1 MTLDTI
7 THDDVIQEEPEEL
20 SDEEYYHEDNTL
32 EDKIIIP
39 SPKVSMDENDI
50 PIIVRNRSSFEER
63 ILEASPDASV
73 PLELTPCDICGRK
86 FNPQALERHTK
97 VCEKVKSKPKKIFD
111 AVNKIWRADAP
122 GENKAQGTPKA
133 ARKKTK
139 PTKPED
145 NYKTCEY
152 CQRKFCPN
160 AFDRHVEFCKEKAN
174 RLQTSPTKDMI
185 AQAKLLARTKY
196 NPKEAKHSSK
206 RNSTSP
212 SRKASLVS
220 LLSEVSLPPWNLSG
234 RNTPNYSSLTKA
246 EGNLRSSKR
255 NKTGLLSGTKSLGRA
270 TGSQYLRQGDA
281 GQDPDYDENWNPE
294 TAPKATTLSR
304 DASGRGSIRKPA
316 LTKAA
321 LLRLSAGEKKADE
334 EEKKRLTNEFG
345 NNNVNNN
352 SNNFE
357 YLRNKSVTPNSNM
370 MTRSAYDYSSS
381 YSRNDRCK
389 SQTPQ
394 MSRRSSSRS
403 GVGRESTSPYSWQS
417 FKPVIKPS
425 AYHPLTSARAEPDGI
440 ENDDDLKRKDSLE
453 GEYDHSKEYDPFQTA
468 ERQMQELLF
477 GTSSGSSS
485 YAPVQKPQPVRPS
498 ATSAFSAYIPG
509 RMTRQNTASPT
520 KQYSYSGLSSL
531 GAKPSYQPLSS
542 SPQKAGVRDYVTSP
556 TKFGSS
562 RDYMPTKVS
571 PGREYSRPA
580 NSYNAVSSSDYGLG
594 KMATSDT
601 SGLSRAN
608 SLRSTSTRNWK
619 DIFPSLTRTPS
630 NLQQSEQPE
639 QRAHRQETMA
649 RFCHECGNPF
659 PMAHVRFCCECG
671 VKRLYI

>member
-1 MTLDTI
+1 MTVDTI

-20 SDEEYYHEDNTL
+20 SEDEYYPEDMPS

-39 SPKVSMDENDI
+39 SPKVSIDENDI
-50 PIIVRNRSSFEER
+50 PIIVRNTASFEER
-63 ILEASPDASV
+63 ILEASPDAAV

-97 VCEKVKSKPKKIFD
+97 VCEKVKSKPKKVFD
-111 AVNKIWRADAP
+111 AANKVWRADEQKVPA
-122 GENKAQGTPKA
+122 TPKSTP
-133 ARKKTK
+133 KKKK

-145 NYKTCEY
+145 NYQTCDY
-152 CQRKFCPN
+152 CNRKFCQN
-160 AFDRHVEFCKEKAN
+160 AFDRHVEFCREKAT
-174 RLQTSPTKDMI
+174 RLQTSPTKDMV
-185 AQAKLLARTKY
+185 AQAKLMARTKY
-196 NPKEAKHSSK
+196 NPREAKQSS
-206 RNSTSP
+206 RSSTSP

-234 RNTPNYSSLTKA
+234 RNTPNYSSLSKA

-255 NKTGLLSGTKSLGRA
+255 NKTSLLSGTKSLGRA
-270 TGSQYLRQGDA
+270 TGLQYLRQGDA
-281 GQDPDYDENWNPE
+281 GLDPDHNENWNPE
-294 TAPKATTLSR
+294 SDAKATTLSR
-304 DASGRGSIRKPA
+304 NASGRGSIRKPA

-345 NNNVNNN
+345 NNNINNN
-352 SNNFE
+352 SNNFD
-357 YLRNKSVTPNSNM
+357 YLRNKCVTPNSNL
-370 MTRSAYDYSSS
+370 MTRSAYD

-403 GVGRESTSPYSWQS
+403 AVGRESTSPYSWQS

-425 AYHPLTSARAEPDGI
+425 AYHPLTSTRAEPDGI
-440 ENDDDLKRKDSLE
+440 ENEDDQKRKDSLE

-485 YAPVQKPQPVRPS
+485 YTPVQKPQPVRPS

-509 RMTRQNTASPT
+509 RMARQNTASPS
-520 KQYSYSGLSSL
+520 KQYNYSGLSSL
-531 GAKPSYQPLSS
+531 GTKTNYQKP
-542 SPQKAGVRDYVTSP
+542 GVRDYVTSP

-580 NSYNAVSSSDYGLG
+580 NSYNAMSSSDYGLG
-594 KMATSDT
+594 KMASSDT
-601 SGLSRAN
+601 SSLSRAN

-630 NLQQSEQPE
+630 NLQQGDQGD
-639 QRAHRQETMA
+639 QRTQRGQESMA